1 MTKRIIIGALLAVI
15 DHAIQPPTTTVIVV
29 MVIAKG
35 IGTGKKA
42 RDDGTANDGIG
53 RDHTMMREVSLSTA
67 MTMMLERC
75 RKRTRRNMEG
85 KPEMMTESTTKTN
98 VVVVGIVVIIV
109 VAVDGA
115 GIVIDTGNAGI
126 GGRDHTRIRATKM
139 SIATTT
145 LRARR

>member
-1 MTKRIIIGALLAVI
+1 MTEQIVIGIVLAVI
-15 DHAIQPPTTTVIVV
+15 DHAIHPPTTTVIVV
-29 MVIAKG
+29 MVIAKR

-53 RDHTMMREVSLSTA
+53 RDHTMMREMSLYTA
-67 MTMMLERC
+67 TMMMLERC

-115 GIVIDTGNAGI
+115 GMVIDIGNAGTS
-126 GGRDHTRIRATKM
+126 GRDHTRIRATKM